1 VTGMH
6 QAGYSPHGRG
16 SCKTAS
22 AGNGS
27 RGRSPSQ
34 SLTGGFTLIEVLIA
48 VVVLSVGI
56 VLILQALH
64 GALSAWD
71 GGVERM
77 RSAMLVQE
85 KLEEWRLAARLTGEI
100 PASDRGGFE
109 TPFADYRWQVESETV
124 ALPGA
129 APQAGMLHEL
139 LCTVWREG
147 RDRTFAAATRV
158 YLPPEPE
165 AEEAKP

>member
-1 VTGMH
+1 MNP
-6 QAGYSPHGRG
+6 QILP
-16 SCKTAS
+16 
-22 AGNGS
+22 
-27 RGRSPSQ
+27 RSQ
-34 SLTGGFTLIEVLIA
+34 KLIFQGGFTLIEVLIA

-100 PASDRGGFE
+100 PASERGGFE
-109 TPFADYRWQVESETV
+109 PPFADYRWQVESETV

-129 APQAGMLHEL
+129 AAQSGVLHEL

-147 RDRTFAAATRV
+147 RERTFAAATRV
-158 YLPPEPE
+158 YLPEPPE
-165 AEEAKP
+165 APEGQ